1 MIRLAL
7 ILVALLL
14 AFSAVVACADSGED
28 DTTPPPEPTA
38 TPAPT
43 ASPTPAPTATP
54 VPTATPAPTATRVPT
69 ATPAPAAIP
78 APTATA
84 VTAPAPASG
93 QDAAEIVSAA
103 LDALAEAE
111 SYHFLVEAVIEVEE
125 EGTTLELPFTF
136 DGDFQQPDRLR
147 GEMTMS
153 LGFFSVETEI
163 VLIGEDY
170 YAKNPISGEWE
181 ANSSTLD
188 AFPQPIAMFAMPGTL
203 TSLTAD
209 PVLVGIE
216 DLDGT
221 QAYRL
226 RVTGDGLGLGV
237 DEPITLD
244 LWVDLEELKL
254 RRIEASLADVS
265 SGATAGASDG
275 LLSGNLTLEL
285 NAVIGNY
292 DAPVDIQP
300 PPVN

>member
-14 AFSAVVACADSGED
+14 ALSAAVACADSGED
-28 DTTPPPEPTA
+28 DTTPTPEPTA

-43 ASPTPAPTATP
+43 PSPTPAPTATP
-54 VPTATPAPTATRVPT
+54 VPTATPAPTATPVPT
-69 ATPAPAAIP
+69 ATPAPTAIS
-78 APTATA
+78 APDATA
-84 VTAPAPASG
+84 VPTLASG
-93 QDAAEIVSAA
+93 QNAAEIVSAA
-103 LDALAEAE
+103 LDALAKAE
-111 SYHFLVEAVIEVEE
+111 SYHFMVEAVIEVEE

-136 DGDFQQPDRLR
+136 EGDFQQPDRLR

-181 ANSSTLD
+181 ANSTALE
-188 AFPQPIAMFAMPGTL
+188 AFPQPIATFAMPGTL

-216 DLDGT
+216 DLDGV

-226 RVTGDGLGLGV
+226 RLSGDGLELGAE
-237 DEPITLD
+237 EPITLD

-265 SGATAGASDG
+265 SDAAAGASDG
-275 LLSGNLTLEL
+275 ILSGNLTVEV

-300 PPVN
+300 PLVN